1 MNKNIIFAGLI
12 GFIAGGL
19 TAGFVSHTVTKRK
32 YEQILE
38 ESKKATIISKIRN
51 DIIDD
56 IPEKYRRKSKDVD
69 TEDVNT
75 EEPKNFNN
83 EEKKTIKEK
92 LKYNNEKTT
101 EYAKMYKGSAKEV
114 LESNDEEDEETNIF
128 DAVEERS
135 NELPIIITEERYDEF
150 ASYPTDEWECVD
162 LFLYLNGTITNDEDI
177 VIDDSEFEVMF
188 GDCLE
193 TSNFKESNEKH
204 IYIQC
209 FSLSTVYHIQ
219 KFDKVFIKE
228 EY

>member
-1 MNKNIIFAGLI
+1 MNKNVIFAGLI

-19 TAGFVSHTVTKRK
+19 TAGFVSYNVTKRK
-32 YEQILE
+32 YEKILE
-38 ESKKATIISKIRN
+38 ESRKATIISKIRT

-56 IPEKYRRKSKDVD
+56 IPEKYKRKSVD
-69 TEDVNT
+69 NIV
-75 EEPKNFNN
+75 EEPKNFN
-83 EEKKTIKEK
+83 EDEKKAIKEK

-101 EYAKMYKGSAKEV
+101 EYAKMYKGSAKDI
-114 LESNDEEDEETNIF
+114 LESEDDNDETNIF
-128 DAVEERS
+128 DAAAEENGIDNS
-135 NELPIIITEERYDEF
+135 DPIIITEERYDEF

-162 LFLYLNGTITNDEDI
+162 LFLYSNGTITNDEDI
-177 VIDDSEFEVMF
+177 VIDDSEFGVMF
-188 GDCLE
+188 GSCLE

-219 KFDKVFIKE
+219 KFDKEFIKE